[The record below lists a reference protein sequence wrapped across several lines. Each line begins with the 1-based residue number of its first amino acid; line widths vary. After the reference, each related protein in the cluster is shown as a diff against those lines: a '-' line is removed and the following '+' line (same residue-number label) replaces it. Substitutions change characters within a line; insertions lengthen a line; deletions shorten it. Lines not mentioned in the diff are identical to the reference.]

1 MTGLLYWSINSFLYC
16 KNCNLQKIVA
26 LKMIFFLNN
35 FNSFKYCNGLSI
47 LRINESW
54 GSIYLTAT
62 HFFPSWIILWVCK
75 ISEFTLL
82 KQILQFITWCHF
94 YVSSEIFFYTPDQ
107 SCFKDDLS
115 FLYPIYYQI
124 YIKIFTPISSSNEII
139 FTPVSSS
146 NEIVISFS
154 SIIHEVLS
162 KTASYNH
169 VLTEPRDSKVLIC
182 NNAPYIICTFIFLFT
197 CLYQWF

>member
-62 HFFPSWIILWVCK
+62 HFFPSWIMSMQNQRIY
-75 ISEFTLL
+75 SL
-82 KQILQFITWCHF
+82 KTDTTIHMTWCHF

-107 SCFKDDLS
+107 SCFKDDL
-115 FLYPIYYQI
+115 FC
-124 YIKIFTPISSSNEII
+124 
-139 FTPVSSS
+139 
-146 NEIVISFS
+146 ISF
-154 SIIHEVLS
+154 IIKYTL
-162 KTASYNH
+162 
-169 VLTEPRDSKVLIC
+169 R
-182 NNAPYIICTFIFLFT
+182 FLLQSPHPMKLF
-197 CLYQWF
+197 LLQSPHPMKLWFPFRP